1 MNTRLCLLIF
11 TCLSLC
17 VSFNTNAQERRT
29 DSLVAVPGKLISK
42 INSKAATTSKR
53 IDRQT
58 EKYLRRLE
66 KQELKLQRKLAK
78 LDSSKAAQLFA
89 GTKEKYQALRE
100 KLKQKSTGAAKGVY
114 VPSLDSMGISLS
126 FLTQNSNLLKG
137 KSDEIS
143 RVTETFKAM
152 QGKLSNTDDIRQ
164 YVKDRKQVLKQ
175 ALNENGLGK
184 STYAKAAV
192 DKHLKKFSK
201 EGYYYA
207 RQMQEYKEAWKDPAK
222 MERKLLELLNKIPV
236 FKKFAEQNS
245 QLAGLFG
252 LPAGYSGTPNI
263 NGLQTRASV
272 NALVRTQIAAAGP
285 NAMQTV
291 QQNLQQAQGQLSQLK
306 DKINKLGGGGSSVDI
321 PDFTP
326 NTQRTKSF
334 WQRIEIKTDL
344 QTNRGSR
351 FLPNTAD
358 VAAGLAFKIDDKK
371 QIGSQLVYKAG
382 LGNGLNHIKLTHQ
395 GFGYRFYADMKL
407 KKSFW
412 ISGGYE
418 NNYMATFKNI
428 TELKQG
434 SYWQESALAG
444 LSKKYKL
451 KKRGGEMKLLYDFLW
466 NKKVGGQRVV
476 FRTGFTF

>member
-11 TCLSLC
+11 ICITLC

-42 INSKAATTSKR
+42 INSKAATTSNR

-66 KQELKLQRKLAK
+66 KQELKLKRKLAK

-89 GTKEKYQALRE
+89 GTKERYQALRD

-114 VPSLDSMGISLS
+114 VPNLDSMGISLD

-137 KSDEIS
+137 KNEEIK
-143 RVTETFKAM
+143 RVTETFKTM
-152 QGKLSNTDDIRQ
+152 QGKLANTDDIRQ
-164 YVKDRKQVLKQ
+164 YIKDRKQLLKQ
-175 ALNENGLGK
+175 ALNENGLG
-184 STYAKAAV
+184 
-192 DKHLKKFSK
+192 KHLKKFSK

-222 MERKLLELLNKIPV
+222 MERKLLELLNKIPI

-245 QLAGLFG
+245 QLAGLFN
-252 LPAGYSGTPNI
+252 LPAGYATAQNTA
-263 NGLQTRASV
+263 GLQTRASV
-272 NALVRTQIAAAGP
+272 NSLVRTQIAAAGP
-285 NAMQTV
+285 NAMQAV
-291 QQNLQQAQGQLSQLK
+291 QQNLQQAQEQLSKLK

-321 PDFTP
+321 PDFVP
-326 NTQRTKSF
+326 NSQRTKSF
-334 WQRIEIKTDL
+334 WQRLQFNTDL

-395 GFGYRFYADMKL
+395 GIGYRFYADLKL

-418 NNYMATFKNI
+418 NNYMSAFKNI
-428 TELKQG
+428 TELKAG

-444 LSKKYKL
+444 LSKKWKI
-451 KKRGGEMKLLYDFLW
+451 KKKSGEMKILYDFLW
-466 NKKVGGQRVV
+466 NKKPGGQRVV
-476 FRTGFTF
+476 WRTGFNF